1 MIHID
6 YLHQQTVVDAKLD
19 GSDGKVTGPR
29 IPPGASATFKAMGAN
44 KLMYTQKLDGK
55 VRSEAT
61 WTLSP
66 DGKSY
71 TSVSWLTGKESEKTT
86 VVFEKQ

>member
-1 MIHID
+1 
-6 YLHQQTVVDAKLD
+6 
-19 GSDGKVTGPR
+19 
-29 IPPGASATFKAMGAN
+29 MGAN